1 MNVFSLSEHDLI
13 IRGKEND
20 GSKEDSFGV
29 VLWKKDF
36 DALELWASEQM
47 RLEEKNRQL
56 LPAEK
61 TDSRKTPIRY
71 DARRRGALRVQNFV
85 GIVQLPS
92 GDSLEILPKIT
103 KKLDEDSKERGRKI
117 LLSMLSAVHRFPHIT
132 FRRAGLDSGR
142 MPLLEIFIICFLDD
156 IGTLI
161 RRGICSGY
169 ATVEEN
175 LQCLRGKLLMPQH
188 IRANSIHREHF
199 YVSYDEYLPD
209 RPKNRLLK
217 TALLHAHSISRNL
230 ESKRRCKRFLDVF
243 EGVPFSSNIRDDFAA
258 SANLDRNTRH
268 YRTPLFWSRLLLQ
281 GETPVPTSGNL
292 GCTAVLF
299 PMEKL
304 FEAYVAIQ
312 VRRKLSLSG
321 WAVTTQAKRVHLV
334 EEHQNT
340 PSYIL
345 KPDLLLE
352 RKSECVI
359 ADTKW
364 KHIVRKDDI
373 SSGDLYQLFAYSEKY
388 MAQNT
393 TRLSFLIYPQ
403 TDSFCEP
410 LPDFHFY
417 KNTAILR
424 AIPFNLET
432 DYCPLFEYLDGEV
445 QPQCLQV
452 NNTTED
458 A

>member
-13 IRGKEND
+13 IRGKGCEC
-20 GSKEDSFGV
+20 SKEDSFGV
-29 VLWKKDF
+29 VLREKDF
-36 DALELWASEQM
+36 DALELWVSEQM

-56 LPAEK
+56 LSVEK
-61 TDSRKTPIRY
+61 TDSSKAPIRY
-71 DARRRGALRVQNFV
+71 DARKRGALRVQNFV

-92 GDSLEILPKIT
+92 GDSLEILPKIA
-103 KKLDEDSKERGRKI
+103 KKLDENSKERGRRI
-117 LLSMLSAVHRFPHIT
+117 LLSMLSTVHSFPHIT
-132 FRRAGLDSGR
+132 FRHAGLDSAR

-161 RRGICSGY
+161 RRGVCSGY
-169 ATVEEN
+169 ASVEEN

-209 RPKNRLLK
+209 RPENRLLK
-217 TALLHAHSISRNL
+217 TALLHVHSISRNL

-243 EGVPFSSNIRDDFAA
+243 GGVPFSCNIRADFAA
-258 SANLDRNTRH
+258 SANLDRNTCH
-268 YRTPLFWSRLLLQ
+268 YRTPLFWSRLLLR
-281 GETPVPTSGNL
+281 GETPIPTPGNL

-312 VRRKLSLSG
+312 VRRKLSPGG
-321 WAVTTQAKRVHLV
+321 WNVIAQARRVYLV

-340 PSYIL
+340 PSHIL

-352 RKSECVI
+352 RKSERII

-364 KHIVRKDDI
+364 KHIDRKDDV
-373 SSGDLYQLFAYSEKY
+373 SSADLYQLFAYSEKY
-388 MAQNT
+388 MVQNP

-417 KNTAILR
+417 KDTAILR
-424 AIPFNLET
+424 AVPFNLET
-432 DYCPLFEYLDGEV
+432 NDCPLFGYLNEQTQPQELAKFGEV
-445 QPQCLQV
+445 IR
-452 NNTTED
+452 E
-458 A
+458 